1 MYIPRSILVLIIIV
15 YLLFLTSI
23 DWINEPQGAWFRP
36 FFVGILV
43 VIVAAW
49 SLENKTRMNYELTT
63 SVIGGGYLVLLF
75 AGLLYRQGWF
85 RQN

>member
-1 MYIPRSILVLIIIV
+1 MYIPRSILALIIIV

-36 FFVGILV
+36 FFVDILV

-49 SLENKTRMNYELTT
+49 SHREQDSDEL
-63 SVIGGGYLVLLF
+63 
-75 AGLLYRQGWF
+75 
-85 RQN
+85 

>member
-1 MYIPRSILVLIIIV
+1 MYIPRSTLVLIIIV

-23 DWINEPQGAWFRP
+23 DWINEAQGAWFRP

-49 SLENKTRMNYELTT
+49 SHREQDSDEL
-63 SVIGGGYLVLLF
+63 
-75 AGLLYRQGWF
+75 
-85 RQN
+85 